1 MPLLSRSRWRSILPQ
16 DTLHRLQLSIL
27 LSSLGIVVITAGL
40 PVYLSEIGATG
51 LELGGVFA
59 VGALTTALPRPLIGR
74 ALDLHGRKRFLVAGI
89 AIVAVSMVLY
99 GLARDIG
106 TLFVASTVQGFGTG
120 TMLLSAYA
128 MTADLTM
135 RSGRG
140 GSFGSTEQSQYRG
153 GLYGGLLAVPVLLIT
168 GFDQDGNLRIT
179 PDAWSIVFMI
189 FALGALVGLA
199 IALFGLGET
208 YTPAPE
214 TGQLVG
220 HEAIKEANKID
231 RQLYVLMAIVALTSA
246 SSAGIAPF
254 ILKFI
259 QDHITQNLV
268 LLGLAYLPA
277 SLVWGFMPSRM
288 GMIADRFGRK
298 LPIAV
303 GLTTSGLFSALIP
316 SFTTIAPLTVF
327 AMAEALCYSAAVPAE
342 QAFVADMT
350 GGKRRGIGF
359 GLYTLAQSSGR
370 VVGPLVMG
378 ALYDQFRAG
387 PFLANAVILLLG
399 SALVLS
405 MLHDPYHRRVPSAS
419 GGK

>member
-40 PVYLSEIGATG
+40 PVYLSEIGASG

-342 QAFVADMT
+342 QAFVADLT

-359 GLYTLAQSSGR
+359 GLYTLAQSFGR

-387 PFLANAVILLLG
+387 PFVANAVILLLG

-405 MLHDPYHRRVPSAS
+405 MLHDPYRRRVPSAS

>member
-1 MPLLSRSRWRSILPQ
+1 MPLSGRSRWRSLLPQ
-16 DTLHRLQLSIL
+16 DTLRRLQLSIL

-51 LELGGVFA
+51 FELGGVFA

-74 ALDLHGRKRFLVAGI
+74 ALDLHGRKRFLIAGI
-89 AIVAVSMVLY
+89 IIVAVSMVLY

-106 TLFVASTVQGFGTG
+106 TLFVASTAQGLGTG

-153 GLYGGLLAVPVLLIT
+153 GLYGGLLAVPVLFFT
-168 GFDQDGNLRIT
+168 GFDQAGNLRIT
-179 PDAWSIVFMI
+179 PDAWFILFII
-189 FALGALVGLA
+189 FALGALIGLA
-199 IALFGLGET
+199 IAVFGLSET
-208 YTPAPE
+208 YVRAPE
-214 TGQLVG
+214 TDEPVS
-220 HEAIKEANKID
+220 HEANKID

-268 LLGLAYLPA
+268 LLGLAYVPA

-288 GMIADRFGRK
+288 GLIADRFGRK
-298 LPIAV
+298 LPIAI
-303 GLTTSGLFSALIP
+303 GLTMSGLFSAVIP
-316 SFTTIAPLTVF
+316 FLTTIVPLALF
-327 AMAEALCYSAAVPAE
+327 ATIEALCYSAAVPAE

-370 VVGPLVMG
+370 IAGPLVMG

-387 PFLANAVILLLG
+387 PFVANAVILLLG
-399 SALVLS
+399 SGLVLF
-405 MLHDPYHRRVPSAS
+405 MLRDPWRKRVPSVSS
-419 GGK
+419 GK

>member
-1 MPLLSRSRWRSILPQ
+1 MWRSLLPQ
-16 DTLHRLQLSIL
+16 DTLRRLQLSIL

-40 PVYLSEIGATG
+40 PVYLSEIGASG
-51 LELGGVFA
+51 FELGGVFA

-74 ALDLHGRKRFLVAGI
+74 ALDLYGRRRFLIAGI
-89 AIVAVSMVLY
+89 IIVAVSMVLY

-106 TLFVASTVQGFGTG
+106 TLFIASTAQGFGTG

-135 RSGRG
+135 RGARG

-153 GLYGGLLAVPVLLIT
+153 GLYGGALAVPVLLLT
-168 GFDQDGNLRIT
+168 GFDQAGNLRIT
-179 PDAWSIVFMI
+179 PEAWFILFMI
-189 FALGALVGLA
+189 FALGALAGLA
-199 IALFGLGET
+199 IAVFGLSET
-208 YTPAPE
+208 YARAPE
-214 TGQLVG
+214 IDGPVS
-220 HEAIKEANKID
+220 HEAGREANKID

-246 SSAGIAPF
+246 SSAGVAPF

-268 LLGLAYLPA
+268 LLALAYLPA

-288 GMIADRFGRK
+288 GLIADRFGRK

-303 GLTTSGLFSALIP
+303 GLTMSGLFSAVIP
-316 SFTTIAPLTVF
+316 FLTTIVPLAVF
-327 AMAEALCYSAAVPAE
+327 AMIEALCYSAAVPAE

-359 GLYTLAQSSGR
+359 GLYTLAQSAGR
-370 VVGPLVMG
+370 VIGPLVMG

-387 PFLANAVILLLG
+387 PFVANAAILLVG
-399 SALVLS
+399 SALVLF
-405 MLHDPYHRRVPSAS
+405 MLRDPWRKRVPSVS